1 MHRFIPILAHSRGA
15 RCVEIV
21 TRHHPRRFG
30 QTKYGLSRTIRVVLD
45 LITVKYML
53 DYFASP
59 MKLFGRFGLACFAV
73 ALAAG
78 LGSTIM
84 KITSGADVTGNPLT
98 LLSVLGTIAAI
109 QFFSLGLLG
118 EVAARIYYG
127 QSRRHNYAVRELIN
141 CGDSQ
146 RPALRRAA

>member
-1 MHRFIPILAHSRGA
+1 MFWVNRNHFAIQGKAGA
-15 RCVEIV
+15 IFHGRSQLI
-21 TRHHPRRFG
+21 
-30 QTKYGLSRTIRVVLD
+30 IVLD
-45 LITVKYML
+45 LMTVKYML

-59 MKLFGRFGLACFAV
+59 MKLFGRFGLACFAI

-84 KITSGADVTGNPLT
+84 KVTSGADMTGNPLT

-127 QSRRHNYAVRELIN
+127 QSRRHNYAVRDFVN

-146 RPALRRAA
+146 RPPLRRAA